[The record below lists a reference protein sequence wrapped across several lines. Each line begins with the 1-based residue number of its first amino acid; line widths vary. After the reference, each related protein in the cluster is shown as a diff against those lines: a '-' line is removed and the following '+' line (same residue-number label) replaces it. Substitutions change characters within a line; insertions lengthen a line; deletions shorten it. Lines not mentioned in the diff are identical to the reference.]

1 MKKQKFRINMD
12 LTIINKLQNTI
23 NENQTTP
30 NAWQSATET
39 QCRGN

>member
-23 NENQTTP
+23 MKIRIYQ
-30 NAWQSATET
+30 
-39 QCRGN
+39 